1 MAAMIGL
8 ELLEAEPTHSLVRLP
23 GSSALLR
30 PGGAVAGPILFAMA
44 DIGTYLLT
52 IAIRQA
58 YDAMTSSLAINFLRP
73 ALQTPLLARA
83 EPLSTGRRVMTFNV
97 RITPEADPGRLIAQ
111 ATATW
116 MQTAL

>member
-97 RITPEADPGRLIAQ
+97 RITPEADPRRLIAQ

-116 MQTAL
+116 MQTGL